1 MRIDWK
7 ALAHPPRCAFV
18 STGFVAILF
27 ALLVAIAPRDARA
40 TERSIVLS
48 PVMATSWEFV
58 VPGTGVRARR
68 NLGVGFWQ
76 RASGAKPGVGSDY
89 VSTMEY
95 QLPEAAPGQVRH
107 ATFQMSGRP
116 SQCVGNEPV
125 VIEVLGYAGNGK
137 AEQADASAGSPVARM
152 SAGCGDQHAFG
163 QAVDVTAL
171 VRQLSVSSGVRH
183 VGFAVRKG
191 NHRQGPGLFELAP
204 GKLTVVISD
213 VAMSARAPATPA
225 ATGAVAQPTARLSP
239 TPSTPMP
246 AAVPSARTAMATP
259 AAKPAPAT
267 AAKPSAAGTATPATT
282 HAASPAPATTAKKV
296 AEK

>member
-1 MRIDWK
+1 MPIDWK
-7 ALAHPPRCAFV
+7 ALSRQPLCALA
-18 STGFVAILF
+18 SAGFVATVLM
-27 ALLVAIAPRDARA
+27 LLVAVAPRDARA
-40 TERSIVLS
+40 AERSIVLS
-48 PVMATSWEFV
+48 PVMALSWEFV
-58 VPGTGVRARR
+58 VPGTGARARR

-107 ATFQMSGRP
+107 ATFQFSGRP

-137 AEQADASAGSPVARM
+137 SEQGDASAGSPVARM
-152 SAGCGDQHAFG
+152 SAGCGDQHAFT
-163 QAVDVTAL
+163 QPVDVTAL
-171 VRQLSVSSGVRH
+171 VRQLTVASGVRH
-183 VGFAVRKG
+183 IGFAVRKG
-191 NHRQGPGLFELAP
+191 NHRQGAGLFELAP

-225 ATGAVAQPTARLSP
+225 AAGVVAQ
-239 TPSTPMP
+239 
-246 AAVPSARTAMATP
+246 PSARTSATPSTSMPAAAPSAHAAMATP
-259 AAKPAPAT
+259 ATKPAPT
-267 AAKPSAAGTATPATT
+267 AAKPTATGSATTAAT
-282 HAASPAPATTAKKV
+282 HAAPTTPGSTTKKV